1 MCSALSPLL
10 STAFIDEQIVNENYF
25 LRDVLDIG
33 FEFPNNQS
41 NPGFEKWI
49 LVGQKTIK
57 SDDGGETISSSL
69 KLGVLSRN
77 NITQQMLTANNNPW
91 MANLIWGKII
101 RSKSQNNHVY
111 LVASS
116 FGNKELKVY
125 RIVLNAG
132 TGGVSSV
139 TEIQELSY
147 SGPAISKF
155 EVSPDQSKIVTSR
168 GQYFHFDALAGQL
181 VQLGSGIDNLFSIS
195 NPVFSRNSKFVYL
208 FHYNPG
214 SARFYNLNRYFLGD
228 NCDLVF
234 QKAIGIPTREP
245 SFRGPSL
252 PNLGPDDLIYFPNIQ
267 NPPTLQG
274 YESSIIGS
282 INNVEPSLPGE
293 NMAIDLKK
301 VRLNGTKITSNMAVN
316 RVITPYGTES
326 KTMITCVSC
335 NNVKVF
341 TNYQSPTMVIDF
353 GDGTTLSGTTFG
365 EHNYNCTSI
374 APCSLLVKIL
384 DVQAGVTTVIDQKL
398 IYLNSPSIPIVNSS
412 TSVTCGETKTLTISN
427 PVSFQTYLWYF
438 QPTDGNGNPLG
449 DRIAIES
456 LNGTSITYKFKTTG
470 FIQIDYGQNSCRQV
484 INIPIQF
491 NPQVSIFASPSPQT
505 ICSGTRTGIGI
516 NSLAQGASFVWDIL
530 AGNALISGA
539 GPGNGSYLNQE
550 LILDPTT
557 SLPQTLSYEITASLS
572 GCINST
578 LMVPVTVKPIPI
590 FSALPTNYTI
600 CNNTTANVGITT
612 FPFPLA
618 QTYAWTI
625 QNEYGVAGAEPCST
639 GCLPLINQQL
649 SVSNPEKLLLT
660 IIPVTYN
667 ITATLNGCSS
677 SIPLIVKLIPMVPV
691 GVCDDG
697 AKRVTFQFANP
708 SELNSGWTYVWE
720 KANVPVSGSATNFS
734 SYSPSPSDHNLFLN
748 SGFPDQILRIT
759 GGQASNGSTCTNTF
773 RTLGELPTYSGALF
787 IDNTYPVYL
796 HRENID
802 IEGTATWIG
811 TRLFGVGYKQYN
823 SNLTGGSCSDGNIII
838 KPNSSIL
845 VSNQAILGS
854 SCQNMWG
861 GIKLNPPV
869 GTQFASIN
877 LLNSTIENAFEGISS
892 TTPWSVGSLLNVQNS
907 RFESCMFGIKT
918 GPVKEDAS
926 FIFGNT
932 FTSDHLQMRAPFDF
946 NRNKTFLRPG
956 STVEDGKFLTEVGLW
971 TNSVGALNPV
981 QFNTEA
987 QFKNNSFDNVAIGIL
1002 SESNGAVIQK
1012 NNFSNCHLVAILGV
1026 GTTNESFKDND
1037 ITLPLT
1043 NNFRTTF
1050 QLEQLGTTYDCNIA
1064 HPGPLFSYG
1073 MFFRQNH
1080 DNVYHNFSNN
1090 VIRSTSSQ
1098 VNKNH
1103 VGISNNGW
1111 SQNAFY
1117 LGNTLIGLSFGIRA
1131 DRNCYLNISKNT
1143 FTNNE
1148 IAIGLYH
1155 RSNAPNTYFRL
1166 DLKCNT
1172 LLHEAA
1178 SGTARKGLVIGQN
1191 VVVGSYEPTSPNNF
1205 RQNHIGGNG
1214 SFNNG
1219 FYYPNANVWPTAQ
1232 LDRSYSPVDDDQ
1244 IPVDIDDPVF
1254 GWQDAQYWTAIENNS
1269 ANTITY
1275 FGYKNEFFKNKGS
1288 QPPRVLW
1295 TGPNIKIATQGNP
1308 SLDPNS
1314 TYEFACDRP
1323 QDPWPILFPAR
1334 IAVVSGLSDSEK
1346 AENLNFLGDPIP
1358 NPAKDKCKI
1367 GFVLQVETEQA
1378 VLQVLELGTGRI
1390 LQSIEIKER
1399 GKGEIDLDLRQAS
1412 SGIYS
1417 YRLLMN
1423 GKPSIPKKLAITR

>member
-1 MCSALSPLL
+1 M
-10 STAFIDEQIVNENYF
+10 
-25 LRDVLDIG
+25 DI
-33 FEFPNNQS
+33 
-41 NPGFEKWI
+41 I
-49 LVGQKTIK
+49 
-57 SDDGGETISSSL
+57 
-69 KLGVLSRN
+69 
-77 NITQQMLTANNNPW
+77 
-91 MANLIWGKII
+91 
-101 RSKSQNNHVY
+101 
-111 LVASS
+111 
-116 FGNKELKVY
+116 
-125 RIVLNAG
+125 
-132 TGGVSSV
+132 
-139 TEIQELSY
+139 
-147 SGPAISKF
+147 
-155 EVSPDQSKIVTSR
+155 
-168 GQYFHFDALAGQL
+168 
-181 VQLGSGIDNLFSIS
+181 
-195 NPVFSRNSKFVYL
+195 
-208 FHYNPG
+208 
-214 SARFYNLNRYFLGD
+214 
-228 NCDLVF
+228 
-234 QKAIGIPTREP
+234 
-245 SFRGPSL
+245 
-252 PNLGPDDLIYFPNIQ
+252 
-267 NPPTLQG
+267 
-274 YESSIIGS
+274 
-282 INNVEPSLPGE
+282 
-293 NMAIDLKK
+293 
-301 VRLNGTKITSNMAVN
+301 
-316 RVITPYGTES
+316 
-326 KTMITCVSC
+326 
-335 NNVKVF
+335 
-341 TNYQSPTMVIDF
+341 
-353 GDGTTLSGTTFG
+353 
-365 EHNYNCTSI
+365 
-374 APCSLLVKIL
+374 
-384 DVQAGVTTVIDQKL
+384 
-398 IYLNSPSIPIVNSS
+398 
-412 TSVTCGETKTLTISN
+412 
-427 PVSFQTYLWYF
+427 
-438 QPTDGNGNPLG
+438 
-449 DRIAIES
+449 
-456 LNGTSITYKFKTTG
+456 
-470 FIQIDYGQNSCRQV
+470 
-484 INIPIQF
+484 
-491 NPQVSIFASPSPQT
+491 
-505 ICSGTRTGIGI
+505 
-516 NSLAQGASFVWDIL
+516 
-530 AGNALISGA
+530 
-539 GPGNGSYLNQE
+539 
-550 LILDPTT
+550 
-557 SLPQTLSYEITASLS
+557 
-572 GCINST
+572 
-578 LMVPVTVKPIPI
+578 
-590 FSALPTNYTI
+590 
-600 CNNTTANVGITT
+600 
-612 FPFPLA
+612 
-618 QTYAWTI
+618 
-625 QNEYGVAGAEPCST
+625 
-639 GCLPLINQQL
+639 
-649 SVSNPEKLLLT
+649 
-660 IIPVTYN
+660 
-667 ITATLNGCSS
+667 
-677 SIPLIVKLIPMVPV
+677 
-691 GVCDDG
+691 
-697 AKRVTFQFANP
+697 
-708 SELNSGWTYVWE
+708 
-720 KANVPVSGSATNFS
+720 
-734 SYSPSPSDHNLFLN
+734 
-748 SGFPDQILRIT
+748 
-759 GGQASNGSTCTNTF
+759 
-773 RTLGELPTYSGALF
+773 
-787 IDNTYPVYL
+787 
-796 HRENID
+796 
-802 IEGTATWIG
+802 
-811 TRLFGVGYKQYN
+811 
-823 SNLTGGSCSDGNIII
+823 
-838 KPNSSIL
+838 
-845 VSNQAILGS
+845 
-854 SCQNMWG
+854 
-861 GIKLNPPV
+861 
-869 GTQFASIN
+869 
-877 LLNSTIENAFEGISS
+877 
-892 TTPWSVGSLLNVQNS
+892 
-907 RFESCMFGIKT
+907 
-918 GPVKEDAS
+918 
-926 FIFGNT
+926 
-932 FTSDHLQMRAPFDF
+932 
-946 NRNKTFLRPG
+946 
-956 STVEDGKFLTEVGLW
+956 
-971 TNSVGALNPV
+971 
-981 QFNTEA
+981 
-987 QFKNNSFDNVAIGIL
+987 
-1002 SESNGAVIQK
+1002 K

-1423 GKPSIPKKLAITR
+1423 